1 MEMILILIAL
11 VAAAGVVI
19 ACFIYSAKAPDNGW
33 DVAAC
38 IVGILGAIGVVF
50 GLILYITMGWSWF
63 ASEYK
68 ADILN
73 AEYGTNY
80 SAKQVFFASDVIDTV
95 RELDRKRV
103 EVNGD
108 LFRDEPDEPDGE

>member
-1 MEMILILIAL
+1 MILILIAL
-11 VAAAGVVI
+11 VTATVMVI
-19 ACFIYSAKAPDNGW
+19 GCFVYATKAPYNGW
-33 DVAAC
+33 DIVA
-38 IVGILGAIGVVF
+38 GIAGAIGGVAVLF
-50 GLILYITMGWSWF
+50 GLVMYFFMAWSWF

-68 ADILN
+68 AEIIN

-108 LFRDEPDEPDGE
+108 LFREEPDEPDGE

>member
-1 MEMILILIAL
+1 MEMILVL
-11 VAAAGVVI
+11 VALITAVVVSCWALKFGVDGYTFLHSFTGLVGAGGLVACLFALIVYCFAAWG
-19 ACFIYSAKAPDNGW
+19 
-33 DVAAC
+33 
-38 IVGILGAIGVVF
+38 
-50 GLILYITMGWSWF
+50 WF

-68 ADILN
+68 AEILN

-108 LFRDEPDEPDGE
+108 LFRDQPDEEN